1 MTRRSVLS
9 DKDNVFANPS
19 VVLREELD
27 DWAILFD
34 PNTGEGF
41 AINPISA
48 FIWKCLDGQHTVEN
62 ILAELRENCDDVPD
76 DAANSIDEFIQE
88 LLERGLAGHEA

>member
-1 MTRRSVLS
+1 MLRRSCLS
-9 DKDNVFANPS
+9 NKDNVIANPS

-41 AINPISA
+41 AINPVSA
-48 FIWKCLDGQHTVEN
+48 YIWKHLDGKHTVDS
-62 ILAELRENCDDVPD
+62 ILKELREKILDGFLVMSRLPK
-76 DAANSIDEFIQE
+76 
-88 LLERGLAGHEA
+88 LL